1 MHLASRKDVAR
12 CMLYLA
18 GLILKLN
25 PESFEI
31 QVEKAG
37 EKKASSYTD
46 FLTALPLTEAR
57 FAVFDHE
64 VRTI

>member
-1 MHLASRKDVAR
+1 
-12 CMLYLA
+12 MLYLA